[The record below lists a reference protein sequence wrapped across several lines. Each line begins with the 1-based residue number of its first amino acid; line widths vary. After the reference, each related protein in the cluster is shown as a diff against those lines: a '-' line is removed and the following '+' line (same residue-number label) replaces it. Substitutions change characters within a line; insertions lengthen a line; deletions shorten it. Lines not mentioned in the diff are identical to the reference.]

1 MAWLVPHKRII
12 KILFIVLSLLG
23 GALPAF
29 AAKDYNIKN
38 DSTSFFFVS
47 GTSGNVGIGT
57 IVPVGKLNIEGGAA
71 ASSRIVNIGGAF
83 ADLDGSRT
91 GLYVDVTAP
100 VVGNFGASG
109 SWSQVRTTAASGI
122 YASAITGA
130 YTEAMHQGAS
140 TVSDLMGLMTLAN
153 QVGSGPVTNAYGVYP
168 QVWKGSAPGAIQ
180 NAYGMYY
187 QGVPNANGDTG
198 ITTGTLVNQYG
209 LGILHLTTATT
220 RNIGILLDD
229 DTVGALT
236 SGDFGILQEDTAPNS
251 FAGNIG
257 VGTTQVTAQL
267 VLGSDGTT
275 LVDKHWNKDT
285 TAATANES
293 HYVVGKSDVN
303 ITTPAPV
310 EKFRF
315 FAGYGGFQE
324 VGQIAVSSPGIV
336 TGSTLGGAIDFYT
349 QGVDN
354 LVKRMT
360 IDSVN
365 VGIGTDVPLAK
376 LHIATDNAFPDA
388 MPITGS
394 DLYVKGNIELDGKI
408 YGDGSA
414 LTNLG
419 LAGYVPYTGALSNVD
434 LGIYTLT
441 SGVIYSQD
449 ATKVYKA
456 KLEPVKGSG
465 IYTVLELS
473 TTDSTGVL
481 KKNFKFG
488 TDPAYPTY
496 SNIWAP
502 GVASPTG
509 TNYAWQMKDT
519 GNEVWFNSTGMTVF
533 AISNIEK
540 VTINSGGLGV
550 NYVYSSP
557 AMPAKLS
564 VKGGGTTTGLSFLT
578 VDSGDVQ
585 RFKIHDNG
593 NAEFLTG
600 NVAIGTSS
608 AVQVLDVR
616 GSQYV
621 SGNLGIG
628 TTTPVYKLDV
638 LGSTAYPVRIKGS
651 TGGGLILGEYN
662 NEWGGFWA
670 ASVTPSSGNFALIAS
685 FRGTS
690 FNAPDGTEI
699 GFGINASRAM
709 TINSSGNV
717 GIGTTAPVAN
727 LHIGAGT
734 PSLSADLSSKSVLI
748 KGNLEVDGKIYGDG
762 SLLTGVAT
770 TAALTTNYVTKMGA
784 FSLANSAIY
793 SDANG
798 SVGIGTTIP
807 LATYGGLDISS
818 GGLSL
823 VLGADNIL
831 TTRTN
836 STAKNGRIGSA
847 HYLNAE
853 EPMAMLIATSGSTN
867 VLSVGGGTSLMNAA
881 TQIDFYTATNTT
893 TTTGTNRMTLDAN
906 GNVGI
911 GTTIPANMLDVSGN
925 IRINS
930 SNSILKFRDSGTT
943 QVAQIQLNSAGRLG
957 FFDDSSLE
965 KMTILTHSGA
975 DQGYVGIGTTTP
987 VANLHIGAGTPSL
1000 AADLSTSSAL
1010 IKGNLEV
1017 DGKIYGDGSALTG
1030 LSSSQWTTTGS
1041 NIYYN
1046 AGNVGIGTATNL
1058 LSKLQIWMAD
1068 THTTGAYTGPGT
1080 LLLYNNQNNAD
1091 EQGAALMFGSNYED
1105 GAGQQFTTRAG
1116 IKGGTD
1122 AAGNTADGYLAFYT
1136 TTGAANNNLERMRIT
1151 SAGNVGIGTTTPL
1164 QALHVFVTSGQPAL
1178 FSGSSQSGG
1187 TIRLQ
1192 ATGSTGFSGANLYDE
1207 AGVLS
1212 GSFQYGNTAAAAF
1225 TDQFVIASRKSTTPV
1240 IFYQGGYTSG
1250 YERLRLDTAG
1260 NIIMTANVG
1269 IGTTDP
1275 AANLHIGA
1283 GTPTL
1288 SADLSSNSALIKG
1301 NLEVDGKIY
1310 GDGSLLTGLT
1320 TTAALTTNYVT
1331 KMGASALANSIVY
1344 DNGTNVG
1351 IGVAS
1356 PSAKLEVNGTLIV
1369 GGSSDTYF
1377 NGNVGVGS
1385 TSPMSSLDVKGS
1397 FAVYR
1402 AAKSASATSAGET
1415 IIGVTDTSATRTI
1428 TLATADVKAGR
1439 VVIVKDESGG
1449 AGANNITIATEG
1461 AQAID
1466 GDTSDTALKITVGY
1480 GVVRLY
1486 SDGSNWFTF

>member
-1 MAWLVPHKRII
+1 
-12 KILFIVLSLLG
+12 
-23 GALPAF
+23 
-29 AAKDYNIKN
+29 
-38 DSTSFFFVS
+38 
-47 GTSGNVGIGT
+47 
-57 IVPVGKLNIEGGAA
+57 
-71 ASSRIVNIGGAF
+71 
-83 ADLDGSRT
+83 
-91 GLYVDVTAP
+91 
-100 VVGNFGASG
+100 
-109 SWSQVRTTAASGI
+109 
-122 YASAITGA
+122 
-130 YTEAMHQGAS
+130 
-140 TVSDLMGLMTLAN
+140 
-153 QVGSGPVTNAYGVYP
+153 
-168 QVWKGSAPGAIQ
+168 
-180 NAYGMYY
+180 
-187 QGVPNANGDTG
+187 
-198 ITTGTLVNQYG
+198 
-209 LGILHLTTATT
+209 
-220 RNIGILLDD
+220 
-229 DTVGALT
+229 
-236 SGDFGILQEDTAPNS
+236 
-251 FAGNIG
+251 
-257 VGTTQVTAQL
+257 
-267 VLGSDGTT
+267 
-275 LVDKHWNKDT
+275 
-285 TAATANES
+285 
-293 HYVVGKSDVN
+293 
-303 ITTPAPV
+303 
-310 EKFRF
+310 
-315 FAGYGGFQE
+315 
-324 VGQIAVSSPGIV
+324 
-336 TGSTLGGAIDFYT
+336 
-349 QGVDN
+349 
-354 LVKRMT
+354 
-360 IDSVN
+360 
-365 VGIGTDVPLAK
+365 
-376 LHIATDNAFPDA
+376 
-388 MPITGS
+388 
-394 DLYVKGNIELDGKI
+394 
-408 YGDGSA
+408 
-414 LTNLG
+414 
-419 LAGYVPYTGALSNVD
+419 
-434 LGIYTLT
+434 
-441 SGVIYSQD
+441 
-449 ATKVYKA
+449 
-456 KLEPVKGSG
+456 
-465 IYTVLELS
+465 
-473 TTDSTGVL
+473 
-481 KKNFKFG
+481 
-488 TDPAYPTY
+488 
-496 SNIWAP
+496 
-502 GVASPTG
+502 
-509 TNYAWQMKDT
+509 
-519 GNEVWFNSTGMTVF
+519 
-533 AISNIEK
+533 
-540 VTINSGGLGV
+540 
-550 NYVYSSP
+550 
-557 AMPAKLS
+557 
-564 VKGGGTTTGLSFLT
+564 
-578 VDSGDVQ
+578 
-585 RFKIHDNG
+585 
-593 NAEFLTG
+593 
-600 NVAIGTSS
+600 
-608 AVQVLDVR
+608 
-616 GSQYV
+616 
-621 SGNLGIG
+621 
-628 TTTPVYKLDV
+628 
-638 LGSTAYPVRIKGS
+638 
-651 TGGGLILGEYN
+651 
-662 NEWGGFWA
+662 
-670 ASVTPSSGNFALIAS
+670 
-685 FRGTS
+685 
-690 FNAPDGTEI
+690 
-699 GFGINASRAM
+699 
-709 TINSSGNV
+709 
-717 GIGTTAPVAN
+717 
-727 LHIGAGT
+727 
-734 PSLSADLSSKSVLI
+734 
-748 KGNLEVDGKIYGDG
+748 
-762 SLLTGVAT
+762 
-770 TAALTTNYVTKMGA
+770 
-784 FSLANSAIY
+784 
-793 SDANG
+793 
-798 SVGIGTTIP
+798 
-807 LATYGGLDISS
+807 
-818 GGLSL
+818 
-823 VLGADNIL
+823 
-831 TTRTN
+831 
-836 STAKNGRIGSA
+836 
-847 HYLNAE
+847 
-853 EPMAMLIATSGSTN
+853 
-867 VLSVGGGTSLMNAA
+867 
-881 TQIDFYTATNTT
+881 
-893 TTTGTNRMTLDAN
+893 
-906 GNVGI
+906 
-911 GTTIPANMLDVSGN
+911 
-925 IRINS
+925 
-930 SNSILKFRDSGTT
+930 
-943 QVAQIQLNSAGRLG
+943 
-957 FFDDSSLE
+957 
-965 KMTILTHSGA
+965 MTILTHSGA

-1046 AGNVGIGTATNL
+1046 AGNVGIGTSTNL